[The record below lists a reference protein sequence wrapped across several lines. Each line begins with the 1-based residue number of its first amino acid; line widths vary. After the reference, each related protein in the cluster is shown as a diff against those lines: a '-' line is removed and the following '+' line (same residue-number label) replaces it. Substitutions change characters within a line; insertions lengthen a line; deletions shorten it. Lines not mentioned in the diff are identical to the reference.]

1 MAIIDLQRRITEAG
15 RIRTGQQVPAGG
27 GHTRP
32 EKLETFRF
40 TSADKRRIEQIAT
53 LYGGKVEPWTA
64 PAGAQWQVITER
76 SEIDI
81 IVPPADLGFSQ
92 FYELWSAGG
101 CQRRCDGVTESISEA
116 PCLCDPEARECD
128 VHTRLSVLL
137 RDIPG
142 LGVWRLDTQGWYAAQ
157 ELQGAVEVIAIA
169 AGHGALL
176 PARLR
181 LDQRMVKRPDK
192 NGKVVTRRFGVPVI
206 DIEVTP
212 GQLLPGGQGVPL
224 QVAAG
229 EPQRPAPLTPVP
241 QLAAGPSIAEQSQP
255 PAPRPPRANAA
266 TELPASGRRRA
277 ERGASSRPPLPGPPP
292 AADEPIGSPQSEP
305 DRHAAAGVQSE
316 PERPAPPAGAP
327 AASQEPGPGL
337 SARALAG
344 LCVSARKSK
353 TQVADAI
360 ARLGRERPALDQL
373 SPAITAMTDQ
383 VRGLLADELGLEW
396 RSAA

>member
-15 RIRTGQQVPAGG
+15 RIRTGQQVPAGN

-40 TSADKRRIEQIAT
+40 TSGDRRRIEQIAA
-53 LYGGKVEPWTA
+53 LYGGAVEPWAA
-64 PAGAQWQVITER
+64 PAGPQWQVISER
-76 SEIDI
+76 SEIEI
-81 IVPPADLGFSQ
+81 IVPPSDLSFSQ
-92 FYELWSAGG
+92 HYELWSAGG
-101 CQRRCDGVTESISEA
+101 CQRRCDGVTESLSES

-181 LDQRMVKRPDK
+181 LDSRMVKRPDK
-192 NGKVVTRRFGVPVI
+192 NGKVQTRRFGVPVI

-212 GQLLPGGQGVPL
+212 GQLLPGGQGLPL
-224 QVAAG
+224 ALVAG

-241 QLAAGPSIAEQSQP
+241 VMTLPIPSIAEQSQP
-255 PAPRPPRANAA
+255 PAERPSRANAA
-266 TELPASGRRRA
+266 TRIPASGRRRSQPSLGPA
-277 ERGASSRPPLPGPPP
+277 DNPFPPDEIPQDEAAAAPEPAGERAPVETAASS
-292 AADEPIGSPQSEP
+292 
-305 DRHAAAGVQSE
+305 
-316 PERPAPPAGAP
+316 
-327 AASQEPGPGL
+327 
-337 SARALAG
+337 ALAG
-344 LCVSARKSK
+344 YELFK
-353 TQVADAI
+353 
-360 ARLGRERPALDQL
+360 ARLAKADPRPTHVQIVELATKQTRFPDLALKRPDQWPLLEAAWVRLANALDLPQL
-373 SPAITAMTDQ
+373 
-383 VRGLLADELGLEW
+383 
-396 RSAA
+396 